1 MGGVYDLDNPDDRLR
16 LALDQPSRW
25 RRQAVVNMVRRRYG
39 ELAAQAVVEGLHRV
53 AKERAA

>member
-1 MGGVYDLDNPDDRLR
+1 MGVYDISNPDDRLR

-39 ELAAQAVVEGLHRV
+39 ELAAQAILQGLHEV
-53 AKERAA
+53 AKGRSA

>member
-1 MGGVYDLDNPDDRLR
+1 VGVYDISNPDDRLR
-16 LALDQPSRW
+16 LALDQPNRW